1 MNIQK
6 IFTKL
11 RNEINNREDQLLLD
25 VDKKFEE
32 LYFNEDIIK
41 ESEKLPNKIKISL
54 EKGKLI
60 DINWKENKLN
70 SLINDCLNIENNI
83 ENINKINKSL
93 NKCNSFN
100 FNIKFYP
107 EENEINQLLETIK
120 NFGIINDK
128 PPKIFD
134 SKIEF
139 DEKLVISWLNNK
151 NFKFELLFRK
161 TRDGS
166 TPNDFHNKCD
176 NKGITIVFIETTK
189 GYKFGGYTE
198 LEWDESNS
206 PKTDNSTFLFSI
218 NNKAKYTKRNS
229 QYCSIYCRK
238 DLAPSF
244 GGDLNPDIFC
254 MGSCK
259 KGQLCKTNTFATP
272 NELNNGE
279 EFFDV
284 KEMEVYQIKLI

>member
-107 EENEINQLLETIK
+107 EEDGINQLLETIK

-139 DEKLVISWLNNK
+139 DEKLVLSWLNYK
-151 NFKFELLFRK
+151 NIKSELLFRK

-166 TPNDFHNKCD
+166 TSNDFHNKCD
-176 NKGITIVFIETTK
+176 NKGITIIFIETTK

-198 LEWDESNS
+198 LEWDNTGY
-206 PKTDNSTFLFSI
+206 KTDKSTFLFSF
-218 NNKAKYTKRNS
+218 NNNQKYIARNNNS
-229 QYCSIYCRK
+229 SIYCNSNYG
-238 DLAPSF
+238 PYF
-244 GGDLNPDIFC
+244 GCGHPEIYLYKTLN
-254 MGSCK
+254 
-259 KGQLCKTNTFATP
+259 KGQSYDYSDENTFVLGRKLT
-272 NELNNGE
+272 NGE
-279 EFFDV
+279 EYWDV
-284 KEMEVYQIKLI
+284 KELEVHKIIYI